1 MKKSA
6 FLLIIPFC
14 LLLNSCLRK
23 YDVAKFE
30 IQSLSLSAA
39 STATNNGMP
48 VATNNPV
55 PRKLFALEIQFEIS
69 DNLGSIT
76 YDSHES
82 SIDNTNN
89 IDSLRI
95 WSNQPFSGTPAG
107 TPVNEHFYALF
118 DHYENAFRIQT
129 GKPISIIRR
138 NNTIPYYSKAYFI
151 CDSEPAAG
159 NYKFYTEFY
168 FENGTTMKDSTA
180 LIVIE

>member
-1 MKKSA
+1 
-6 FLLIIPFC
+6 
-14 LLLNSCLRK
+14 
-23 YDVAKFE
+23 
-30 IQSLSLSAA
+30 
-39 STATNNGMP
+39 MP
-48 VATNNPV
+48 VSTNNPV
-55 PRKLFALEIQFEIS
+55 SHKLFALEVQFEIS
-69 DNLGSIT
+69 DNLASIQ

-82 SIDNTNN
+82 GIDNTNN

-107 TPVNEHFYALF
+107 IPINQHFYALF
-118 DHYENAFRIQT
+118 EHYEDAFRMQT

-138 NNTIPYYSKAYFI
+138 NNKTPYYSRAYFV

-168 FENGTTMKDSTA
+168 FENGTSMQDSTE